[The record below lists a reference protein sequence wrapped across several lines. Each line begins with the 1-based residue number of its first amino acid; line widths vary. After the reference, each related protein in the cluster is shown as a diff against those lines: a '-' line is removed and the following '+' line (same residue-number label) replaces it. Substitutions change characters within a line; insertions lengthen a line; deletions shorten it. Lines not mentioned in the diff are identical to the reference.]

1 MEKVK
6 YQHGDLLLKEIKSIP
21 AGAKKISIGES
32 FIIEKG
38 EGVHTHLLET
48 KGVEVYEKEGTLF
61 VKTGNKKVELT
72 HEEHGKQVL
81 EPNRIY
87 RKEIEREFDY
97 ENMEARNTQD

>member
-72 HEEHGKQVL
+72 HEEHGELIVKKGTYKL
-81 EPNRIY
+81 IN
-87 RKEIEREFDY
+87 EREFDY
-97 ENMEARNTQD
+97 FDKELRRVID